1 LLLASDRPSNLWS
14 RVIVIIAALFL
25 CSNKL
30 FLKTRPQG
38 SPIVDAA
45 RTVHIAIAERSFE
58 KAKPSALRENGKFDH
73 YPFANKS
80 GYTDYSVE
88 KVKTGITACKVALLV
103 SSFVLISNDA

>member
-1 LLLASDRPSNLWS
+1 
-14 RVIVIIAALFL
+14 VIVIVAGLFL

-58 KAKPSALRENGKFDH
+58 KAKPSALHENGRIDH

-88 KVKTGITACKVALLV
+88 KVKTGITACKVSLII
-103 SSFVLISNDA
+103 SSSLSISNDA